1 MDNLCSKITQTKY
14 PHNRSKLSSKNQ
26 PNKKAVVLAACC
38 GVCFLMST
46 FVAEAATVRFE
57 PSSRIV
63 DLGSDFSMAIVGED
77 FTSIT
82 EGGGLNLS
90 FDPAVIKVNSVVLDS
105 ATWEFFTNPGSI
117 NNTIGTGTVD
127 DIIFASSIG
136 RSGNFDI
143 GTIFFTA
150 LSLGTSN
157 LGLTASP
164 DNPFASGG
172 DPLPVTLS
180 AGQVSVVPEP
190 EPLWLLL
197 FGLATVWLT
206 LKKRVVP

>member
-14 PHNRSKLSSKNQ
+14 PHNRSKLPSKNQ

-38 GVCFLMST
+38 GVSFLMST
-46 FVAEAATVRFE
+46 FVTEAATVRFE
-57 PSSRIV
+57 PSSRMV
-63 DLGSDFSMAIVGED
+63 DLGSEFSMAIVGED

-82 EGGGLNLS
+82 DAGGLNLS
-90 FDPAVIKVNSVVLDS
+90 FDPAVLKVNSVVLDS
-105 ATWEFFTNPGSI
+105 ATWEALTDTGSI
-117 NNTIGTGTVD
+117 NNTAGTVD
-127 DIIFASSIG
+127 DMIFTSFG
-136 RSGNFDI
+136 GQSGNFDI

-164 DNPFASGG
+164 VSPFASGG
-172 DPLPVTLS
+172 VLLPVTLT

-190 EPLWLLL
+190 DPLWLLL

-206 LKKRVVP
+206 LKRKVVP

>member
-38 GVCFLMST
+38 GVSFLMST
-46 FVAEAATVRFE
+46 FVTEAATVRFE
-57 PSSRIV
+57 PSSRMV
-63 DLGSDFSMAIVGED
+63 DLGSEFSMAIVGED

-82 EGGGLNLS
+82 EAGGLNLS
-90 FDPAVIKVNSVVLDS
+90 FDPAVLQVNSVVLDS
-105 ATWEFFTNPGSI
+105 ATWEFLTNIGPI
-117 NNTIGTGTVD
+117 NNTAGTVD
-127 DIIFASSIG
+127 DMVFTSFG
-136 RSGNFDI
+136 GQSGNFNI

-164 DNPFASGG
+164 VNPFASGG
-172 DPLPVTLS
+172 VPLPVTLT

-190 EPLWLLL
+190 DPLWLLL

-206 LKKRVVP
+206 LKRRVVP